1 MLNIDK
7 LKAEGDL
14 SISPKRREW
23 LEGLP
28 EYIRSVLDEDA
39 KYFIHQSLS
48 TPCLNVVRKAYGS
61 YIEDYSGKK
70 YLDFHG
76 NTVHNVGFSNPRVIK
91 AIKEQIDDLSFC
103 PRRYTNIRAIELA
116 KRLVEIS
123 PMGAENSRVLFAPG
137 GAEAIEMAY
146 DLSVR
151 SSGKIKTVSWWDSFH
166 GATMGAKSIGGEAI
180 FRAKLPVVSGT
191 EHVPPPYCY
200 RCPYGHKDVESCNL
214 TCAEMIKYVMDKN
227 AGDVAAVI
235 AEPIRGAHVVVPPKE
250 YWKIVKEGC
259 EEEGAALVFDEILSG
274 LGRTGKMFACEHYD
288 IVPDILA
295 IGKSLGGG
303 IMPIAGII
311 ARKDLA
317 EKVENWSIGHFTH
330 EKNPVCAAA
339 GIAVLDTIKDERLVE
354 RADVMGRYAM
364 KRMDEMKER
373 HRLIGD
379 VRGVGLFL
387 AIELVRDREKRTKA
401 SDEAEEVMYK
411 CFRKGLAF
419 KTTGGNILSLM
430 PPLTISREEMDVAL
444 DIIESSIEE
453 VENKQK

>member
-1 MLNIDK
+1 MVDIEK

-14 SISPKRREW
+14 SISPRRRKW
-23 LEGLP
+23 LENLP
-28 EYIRSVLDEDA
+28 AHIRSVLDEDA

-48 TPCLNVVRKAYGS
+48 TPCLNVVRRAYGS
-61 YIEDYSGKK
+61 YIEDYAGKK

-76 NTVHNVGFSNPRVIK
+76 NTVHNVGFSNPKVIR

-103 PRRYTNIRAIELA
+103 PRRYTNLRAIELA

-123 PMGAENSRVLFAPG
+123 PMGADNSRVLFAPG

-151 SSGKIKTVSWWDSFH
+151 STGKIKTISWWDSFH

-200 RCPYGHKDVESCNL
+200 RCPYGHKDAESCDL
-214 TCAEMIKYVMDKN
+214 VCAEMIKYVMDKN
-227 AGDVAAVI
+227 GGDIAAVI

-288 IVPDILA
+288 TVPDILA

-311 ARKDLA
+311 ARKELA
-317 EKVENWSIGHFTH
+317 ERVENWSIGHFTH

-339 GIAVLDTIKDERLVE
+339 GIAVLDVIKEERLVE
-354 RADVMGRYAM
+354 RAETIGRYAM
-364 KRMDEMKER
+364 KRMEEMKER

-379 VRGVGLFL
+379 VRGMGLFL

-411 CFRKGLAF
+411 CFMKGLAF

-430 PPLTISREEMDVAL
+430 PPLTITHEEMEMAL
-444 DIIESSIEE
+444 DIIEKSIEE
-453 VENKQK
+453 VEERQS

>member
-1 MLNIDK
+1 MVDIDK

-14 SISPKRREW
+14 SISPKRRKW
-23 LEGLP
+23 LEKLP
-28 EYIRSVLDEDA
+28 KEIREILEEDS

-61 YIEDYSGKK
+61 YIEDFSGKR

-91 AIKEQIDDLSFC
+91 AIKEQIEDLSFC
-103 PRRYTNIRAIELA
+103 PRRYTNTKAIELA

-123 PMGAENSRVLFAPG
+123 PMGADNSRVLFAPG

-151 SSGKIKTVSWWDSFH
+151 STGKMKTVSWWDSFH

-180 FRAKLPVVSGT
+180 FRSKLPVVSGT

-200 RCPYGHKDVESCNL
+200 RCPYGHKDAESCDL
-214 TCAEMIKYVMDKN
+214 ICAEMINYVIDKN

-259 EEEGAALVFDEILSG
+259 ETEGAALVFDEILSG
-274 LGRTGKMFACEHYD
+274 LGRTGKMFACEHYNV
-288 IVPDILA
+288 VPDILA
-295 IGKSLGGG
+295 IGKSLGGA

-317 EKVENWSIGHFTH
+317 ERVENWSIGHFTH
-330 EKNPVCAAA
+330 EKNPVCAVA
-339 GIAVLDTIKDERLVE
+339 GIAVLDIIREERLVE
-354 RADVMGRYAM
+354 KAEAMGRYAL
-364 KRMDEMKER
+364 KRMEEMKEK

-379 VRGVGLFL
+379 VRGAGLFL
-387 AIELVRDREKRTKA
+387 AIELVRDREKKTKA
-401 SDEAEEVMYK
+401 SDEAEEVMYD
-411 CFRKGLAF
+411 CFRHGLAF
-419 KTTGGNILSLM
+419 KTTGGNVLSLM
-430 PPLTISREEMDVAL
+430 PPLTITREEMDMAL
-444 DIIESSIEE
+444 DIVERSIGAVES
-453 VENKQK
+453 NRT